1 MVKAE
6 YIRYEESGK
15 RSEFGRQYMENKY
28 GEGAGEYQPSKVI
41 FKLTYKDGHTEEYD
55 ARADACRLL
64 KKTNLSRKMKDLFIE
79 NVKDGN
85 FYFSEENHR
94 FENKY
99 SQISLFDLIWL
110 KEKIAGIFSCDFF
123 LL

>member
-41 FKLTYKDGHTEEYD
+41 FKL
-55 ARADACRLL
+55 
-64 KKTNLSRKMKDLFIE
+64 RKMKDLFIE